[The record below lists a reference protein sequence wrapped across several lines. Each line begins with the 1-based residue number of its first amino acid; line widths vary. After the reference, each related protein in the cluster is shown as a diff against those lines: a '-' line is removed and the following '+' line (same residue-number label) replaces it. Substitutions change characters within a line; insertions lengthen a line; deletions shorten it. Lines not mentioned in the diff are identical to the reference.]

1 MFLLH
6 YMGAGTYDM
15 LCDKLS
21 PSNPEDNT
29 YEEIVKLL
37 SEHFNPK
44 PNVILENYRFNLCRQ
59 NEDETCA
66 EYLVTL
72 RRLATNCGSY
82 LNTALRNQFVF
93 GLRNSTIQSRLLEKA
108 DLTIDSAINMANT
121 CEAAAKGGMELHQG
135 TNNMVVDLIGDRKK
149 VKKLQQ
155 PKENK
160 KCFRCGSGKHLANQ
174 CVHRDTICHFCKLK
188 GHIRRVCLKA
198 SRHLNQIS
206 EDISEDEQNLVEEI
220 NQIYE
225 GDVKNIQNEK
235 WPRIVLKSRID
246 SKLTVPQYVLKSI
259 LVHLYQ

>member
-1 MFLLH
+1 MSTEAATKIQVSGFNFEPFDARVTTWQRWVRRFETALNIFECAEVKKKMFLLH

-21 PSNPEDNT
+21 PSNPEDKT
-29 YEEIVKLL
+29 
-37 SEHFNPK
+37 
-44 PNVILENYRFNLCRQ
+44 FNLCRQ
-59 NEDETCA
+59 KEDETCA

-72 RRLATNCGSY
+72 RRLATNCDFGSY

-174 CVHRDTICHFCKLK
+174 CVHGDTICHFCKLK

-225 GDVKNIQNEK
+225 GDVKNIQN
-235 WPRIVLKSRID
+235 
-246 SKLTVPQYVLKSI
+246 
-259 LVHLYQ
+259 